1 MDSSS
6 NQTSFCTLT
15 ADYVAIK
22 LASGLAIN
30 TATQLCSGETH
41 ASVITDVLF
50 RNTDGTNARNL
61 DFFIGATTTAE
72 NNLVQISIPAASGN
86 NGTTSLASLAALAP
100 AIFDIDLAGNRIITL
115 ESGTSIYVVNKAAL
129 TADMYIRVKRRNF

>member
-15 ADYVAIK
+15 ADYVAVK

-30 TATQLCSGETH
+30 TATLLCSGATH

-50 RNTDGTNARNL
+50 RNTDATNARNF
-61 DFFIGATTTAE
+61 DFYIGLTSTVE
-72 NNLVQISIPAASGN
+72 NNLIQVSIPANAGN
-86 NGTTSLASLAALAP
+86 NGTTALASLAALAP

-115 ESGTSIYVVNKAAL
+115 ESGISIYVVNKAAL
-129 TADMYIRVKRRNF
+129 TADLYVRVKRRSF